1 METLLR
7 GSAGVQALTLSHPVS
22 EYTPELI
29 TKPTTQVI
37 SADKQRK
44 GGGINR

>member
-1 METLLR
+1 MAKSR
-7 GSAGVQALTLSHPVS
+7 SHPVS

-29 TKPTTQVI
+29 SKPTTQVI
-37 SADKQRK
+37 SADRQRK